1 MQAANLYQQYNSQ
14 TLQTL
19 TPGEVV
25 IKLFEE
31 ASKQVS
37 MAIFLTSQGESYK
50 AFNAISK
57 AQKIISTLNRSLDMR
72 YAISLELDDMYRFIF
87 DKLNEANVNKDVEL
101 MKQILGLI
109 DELKVTFR
117 QADRLAR
124 AENVRGVS
132 NE

>member
-1 MQAANLYQQYNSQ
+1 MQAANLYEQYKSQ

-37 MAIFLTSQGESYK
+37 MAIFLTNQNNSVK
-50 AFNAISK
+50 AFNAIAK
-57 AQKIISTLNRSLDMR
+57 AQKIIATLNHSLDMR
-72 YAISLELDDMYRFIF
+72 YAISLELDDMYRFLF
-87 DKLNEANVNKDVEL
+87 DKLNEANVNKDVNL
-101 MKQILGLI
+101 MKQLLGLI

-124 AENVRGVS
+124 AGNLK
-132 NE
+132 